1 MRILYGVVGEGMG
14 HAVRSR
20 AIIERLLERHD
31 VEVMA
36 SGRARAYLA
45 ETVEVRDVWGLT
57 LAYDD
62 NAVRR
67 WATVAQNL
75 SGAMSGWPR
84 NVRACMRTA
93 EDFAPEVVVTD
104 FESLSHLYG
113 RLHGIPVISLDN
125 IQAIDRLEHAPEIVA
140 GHQADYRVAQG
151 IVRMKVPG
159 CAAYLITS
167 FFTAPARR
175 PDTALVPPI
184 LRPEIWAAAPEP
196 GGHLLVYSTAE
207 GGPDLA
213 PALGPSGVECRVYG
227 VRRTITEE
235 QVEGALRYRPF
246 SEDGFIE
253 DLRTARGV
261 ITAGGFTLMS
271 ECVGLR
277 RPVLSVP
284 VTGQFEQVMNA
295 RYLERMGYGLA
306 RPVLTAAAVGEFLE
320 RLDEFTAALAARP
333 PDDPGGAVTA
343 LEAAIARATGGG
355 AAA

>member
-14 HAVRSR
+14 HATRSR
-20 AIIERLLERHD
+20 AIIERLVERHD

-45 ETVEVRDVWGLT
+45 RTVAVRDVWGLT

-84 NVRACMRTA
+84 NVRACLRTA
-93 EDFAPEVVVTD
+93 EEFAPEVVVTD

-113 RLHGIPVISLDN
+113 RLHGLPVISLDN
-125 IQAIDRLEHAPEIVA
+125 IQAIDRLEHPHEIVA

-159 CAAYLITS
+159 CAEYLITS

-175 PDTALVPPI
+175 PDTRLVPPI
-184 LRPEIWAAAPEP
+184 LRPQIWAARAEP
-196 GGHLLVYSTAE
+196 ADHLLVYSTAE

-213 PALGPSGVECRVYG
+213 AALGPSGIECRVYG
-227 VRRTITEE
+227 VRRSITSE
-235 QVEGALRYRPF
+235 QVEGDLRYRPF
-246 SEDGFIE
+246 SEEGFIE

-261 ITAGGFTLMS
+261 VTGGGFTLMS

-284 VTGQFEQVMNA
+284 VGGQFEQVMNA
-295 RYLERMGYGLA
+295 RYLERIGYGLA
-306 RPVLTAAAVGEFLE
+306 RDTLTARAVDDFLE
-320 RLDEFTAALAARP
+320 GLPAFAATLAARP
-333 PDDPGGAVTA
+333 ADDPDGAVTA
-343 LEAAIARATGGG
+343 LEAALHRAVGGG

>member
-14 HAVRSR
+14 HATRSR
-20 AIIERLLERHD
+20 AIIERLVERHE

-45 ETVEVRDVWGLT
+45 RTVEVRDVWGLT

-75 SGAMSGWPR
+75 TGAMAGWPR
-84 NVRACMRTA
+84 NVRACLRTA
-93 EDFAPEVVVTD
+93 EEFAPDVVVTD

-113 RLHGIPVISLDN
+113 RLHRLPIISLDN
-125 IQAIDRLEHAPEIVA
+125 IQAIDRLSHPPEIIA

-151 IVRMKVPG
+151 IVRLKVPG
-159 CAAYLITS
+159 CDEYLITS
-167 FFTAPARR
+167 FFDAPARR
-175 PDTALVPPI
+175 TATSLVPPI
-184 LRPEIWAAAPEP
+184 LRPEIWAARPEP
-196 GGHLLVYSTAE
+196 ADHLLVYSTAE

-213 PALGPSGVECRVYG
+213 AALGPSSVECRVYG
-227 VRRTITEE
+227 VRREITAD
-235 QVEGALRYRPF
+235 QVEGNLRYRPF
-246 SEDGFIE
+246 SEQVFIE

-261 ITAGGFTLMS
+261 ITGGGFTLMS

-295 RYLERMGYGLA
+295 RYLERMGYGQA
-306 RPVLTAAAVGEFLE
+306 RERLTAEAVDAFLAGLVGFQE
-320 RLDEFTAALAARP
+320 ALDARP
-333 PDDPGGAVTA
+333 PDDPDGALDA
-343 LEAAIARATGGG
+343 LEAALARVVG
-355 AAA
+355 AG

>member
-14 HAVRSR
+14 HATRSR
-20 AIIERLLERHD
+20 AIIERLVERHE

-45 ETVEVRDVWGLT
+45 DTVAVRDVWGLT

-84 NVRACMRTA
+84 NVRACLRTA
-93 EDFAPEVVVTD
+93 EEFAPEVVVTD
-104 FESLSHLYG
+104 FESLSHLYA
-113 RLHGIPVISLDN
+113 RLHGLPVVSLDN
-125 IQAIDRLEHAPEIVA
+125 IQAIDRLAHPPEILA

-159 CAAYLITS
+159 CAEYLITS

-175 PDTALVPPI
+175 PDTTLVPPI
-184 LRPEIWAAAPEP
+184 LRPQIWAARPEP
-196 GGHLLVYSTAE
+196 AGHLLVYSTAE

-213 PALGPSGVECRVYG
+213 AALGPSGIECRVYG
-227 VRRTITEE
+227 VRRSITAE
-235 QVEGALRYRPF
+235 QVEGNLRYRPF

-261 ITAGGFTLMS
+261 VTGGGFTLMS

-284 VTGQFEQVMNA
+284 VGGQFEQVMNA

-306 RPVLTAAAVGEFLE
+306 RDTLTAGAVDDFLAG
-320 RLDEFTAALAARP
+320 LPAFAAALEARP
-333 PDDPGGAVTA
+333 PDDPDGAVTA
-343 LEAAIARATGGG
+343 LEEALVRVTAGG
-355 AAA
+355 AGA

>member
-1 MRILYGVVGEGMG
+1 VRILYGVVGEGMG

-20 AIIERLLERHD
+20 AVIERLLEKHD

-75 SGAMSGWPR
+75 TGAMSGWPS
-84 NVRACMRTA
+84 NIRACMRTA

-104 FESLSHLYG
+104 FETLSHLYG
-113 RLHGIPVISLDN
+113 RTHGLPVISLDN
-125 IQAIDRLEHAPEIVA
+125 IQAIDRLEHAPEILE
-140 GHQADYRVAQG
+140 GHHADYRVAQG
-151 IVRMKVPG
+151 IVRLKVPG
-159 CAAYLITS
+159 CAEYLITS

-175 PDTALVPPI
+175 DNTALVPPI
-184 LRPEIWAAAPEP
+184 LRPEIVAARPEP
-196 GGHLLVYSTAE
+196 GEHLLVYSTAE

-213 PALGPSGVECRVYG
+213 AALGPSGAEYRVYG
-227 VRRTITEE
+227 VRRGITEE
-235 QVEGALRYRPF
+235 QVEGNLRYRPF
-246 SEDGFIE
+246 SEGGFIE

-261 ITAGGFTLMS
+261 LTAGGFTLMS

-295 RYLERMGYGLA
+295 RYLERMGYGLGRDRLTPDAVAEFLA
-306 RPVLTAAAVGEFLE
+306 RLPEFAAA
-320 RLDEFTAALAARP
+320 LDARP
-333 PDDPGGAVTA
+333 PDDPDAPVAA
-343 LEAAIARATGGG
+343 LEAAIARVTA
-355 AAA
+355 